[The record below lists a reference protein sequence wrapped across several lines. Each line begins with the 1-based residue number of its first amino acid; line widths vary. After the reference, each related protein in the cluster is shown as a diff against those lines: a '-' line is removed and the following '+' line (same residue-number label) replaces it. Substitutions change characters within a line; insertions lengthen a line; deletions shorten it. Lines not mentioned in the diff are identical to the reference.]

1 MNKHAFKRLD
11 SERSLNKVMYGFSAS
26 FGSYTILKK
35 TSSKI
40 RRVFN
45 YKDVHL

>member
-26 FGSYTILKK
+26 LGSYTIFKK
-35 TSSKI
+35 TFCKI
-40 RRVFN
+40 IKVFN
-45 YKDVHL
+45 YKNVHF